1 MEIFKI
7 IKKQSCVLDL
17 EAKNKEDCLYKI
29 AKVMAKSVKNLNKEL
44 IFKALKEREKTGST
58 GFENGVAIP
67 HAKISGV
74 EEFAVGIM
82 KSKRGIDFDSV
93 DRKKSNLFFV
103 IIGPDDQPREHLQI
117 LAQVSRFSRN
127 RNAQKEILSAKT
139 PDAMVESF
147 YRFSSDTIDIS
158 KKIEKPKLF
167 MLVLN
172 ELRFF
177 DDILEIFIGK
187 GISGVNVLDSSGARN
202 QLSDIPIFADFLN
215 FLGERS
221 DNRKTI
227 MAVLPETMI
236 KEITQSIED
245 VMGDLDKHTG
255 ALIMALDVPF
265 VKGTL
270 ES

>member
-1 MEIFKI
+1 
-7 IKKQSCVLDL
+7 
-17 EAKNKEDCLYKI
+17 
-29 AKVMAKSVKNLNKEL
+29 
-44 IFKALKEREKTGST
+44 
-58 GFENGVAIP
+58 
-67 HAKISGV
+67 
-74 EEFAVGIM
+74 
-82 KSKRGIDFDSV
+82 
-93 DRKKSNLFFV
+93 
-103 IIGPDDQPREHLQI
+103 
-117 LAQVSRFSRN
+117 
-127 RNAQKEILSAKT
+127 
-139 PDAMVESF
+139 VESF